1 MSAATNL
8 PLAISASSGPSTHS
22 ASTVATL
29 AETLRSEARLL
40 EDLVS
45 IMQRQRDAVSHDDI
59 DSLDDTVFSTH
70 RVLVTL
76 GEARR
81 RRRSL
86 NALLGGSDDLSLT
99 ALDELFDSNVPLEI
113 RSAAGRLTDTAKVLQ
128 REVEINRRVLRVA
141 IEAGDRLVRVLMGA
155 PMTQSISYAPAP
167 ATRTGPSGGA
177 ILDRRI

>member
-1 MSAATNL
+1 MSAT
-8 PLAISASSGPSTHS
+8 PLATSSSGTPASHS
-22 ASTVATL
+22 GNVVATL

-45 IMQRQRDAVSHDDI
+45 IMNLQRDAVSHDDI
-59 DSLDDTVFSTH
+59 DALDDTVFSTH

-99 ALDELFDSNVPLEI
+99 ALDELFDGNVPLEI
-113 RSAAGRLTDTAKVLQ
+113 RSAAVRLTDTAKVLQ

-155 PMTQSISYAPAP
+155 PLTASISYAPASN
-167 ATRTGPSGGA
+167 ARTGSPGGA

>member
-1 MSAATNL
+1 MTALVEAQGTHAA
-8 PLAISASSGPSTHS
+8 SV
-22 ASTVATL
+22 VATL

-40 EDLVS
+40 EDLVT
-45 IMQRQRDAVSHDDI
+45 IMTRQRDAVSHDDL

-86 NALLGGSDDLSLT
+86 NSLLGGSDDLSLR
-99 ALDELFDSNVPLEI
+99 ALDDMFAGSMPLDI
-113 RSAAGRLTDTAKVLQ
+113 RSAAARLTDTARLLQ
-128 REVEINRRVLRVA
+128 KEVEINRRVLRVA

-155 PMTQSISYAPAP
+155 TTQTSVSYSPQSKP
-167 ATRTGPSGGA
+167 VGNSGGV
-177 ILDRRI
+177 ILDRRV

>member
-1 MSAATNL
+1 MTTSVSTLSAHTPTAHSAATV
-8 PLAISASSGPSTHS
+8 AS
-22 ASTVATL
+22 L
-29 AETLRSEARLL
+29 AETLRAEARLL

-45 IMQRQRDAVSHDDI
+45 IMSRQRDAVSHDDI

-99 ALDELFDSNVPLEI
+99 ALDDLFEGVVPLEI
-113 RSAAGRLTDTAKVLQ
+113 RSAAVRLTDTAKLLQ

-155 PMTQSISYAPAP
+155 PMTAAISYAPATN
-167 ATRTGPSGGA
+167 ARTGSPGGA

>member
-1 MSAATNL
+1 MTHPDSAV
-8 PLAISASSGPSTHS
+8 AS
-22 ASTVATL
+22 L
-29 AETLRSEARLL
+29 AETLRAEARLL
-40 EDLVS
+40 EDLVA
-45 IMQRQRDAVSHDDI
+45 IMARQRDAVSHDDI

-76 GEARR
+76 GESRR

-86 NALLGGSDDLSLT
+86 NALLGGSDDLSLG
-99 ALDELFDSNVPLEI
+99 ALNELFGSNVPLEI
-113 RSAAGRLTDTAKVLQ
+113 RSAAGRLTETAKLLQ

-155 PMTQSISYAPAP
+155 PLTTSISYAPAQH
-167 ATRTGPSGGA
+167 TRSGSSGGV

>member
-1 MSAATNL
+1 MSATS
-8 PLAISASSGPSTHS
+8 LAKQAASESSTHS
-22 ASTVATL
+22 AATVATL
-29 AETLRSEARLL
+29 AETLRAEARLL

-45 IMQRQRDAVSHDDI
+45 IMNRQRDAVAHDDI

-99 ALDELFDSNVPLEI
+99 ALDEFFDGNIPLEI
-113 RSAAGRLTDTAKVLQ
+113 RSAATRLTDTAKVLQ
-128 REVEINRRVLRVA
+128 REVEINRRVLRIA

-155 PMTQSISYAPAP
+155 PLAASISYTPPQNA
-167 ATRTGPSGGA
+167 RSGSSGGV
-177 ILDRRI
+177 ILDRRV

>member
-1 MSAATNL
+1 MSATPLVSPAAT
-8 PLAISASSGPSTHS
+8 GPSTQS
-22 ASTVATL
+22 AAAVATL

-40 EDLVS
+40 EDLVA
-45 IMQRQRDAVSHDDI
+45 IMNRQRDAVSHDDI

-86 NALLGGSDDLSLT
+86 NALLGGSDDLSLS
-99 ALDELFDSNVPLEI
+99 ALDELFEGNVPLEI

-155 PMTQSISYAPAP
+155 PLAASISYV
-167 ATRTGPSGGA
+167 PSQSSRSGSPGGA
-177 ILDRRI
+177 ILDRRV

>member
-1 MSAATNL
+1 MSAT
-8 PLAISASSGPSTHS
+8 PLATRPASGPSAHP

-29 AETLRSEARLL
+29 AETLRAESRLL

-45 IMQRQRDAVSHDDI
+45 IMNRQRDAVSHDDI
-59 DSLDDTVFSTH
+59 DALDDSVFSTH

-86 NALLGGSDDLSLT
+86 NALLGGSDDLSLA
-99 ALDELFDSNVPLEI
+99 ALDELFDGNVPLEI
-113 RSAAGRLTDTAKVLQ
+113 RSAAGRLTDTAKILQ

-141 IEAGDRLVRVLMGA
+141 IEAGDRLVRALMGTPLSA
-155 PMTQSISYAPAP
+155 PISYV
-167 ATRTGPSGGA
+167 PSQHARSGNPGSS

>member
-1 MSAATNL
+1 MSAT
-8 PLAISASSGPSTHS
+8 PLATLAASGPSAHS

-29 AETLRSEARLL
+29 AETLRAEARLL

-45 IMQRQRDAVSHDDI
+45 IMNRQRDAVSHDDI
-59 DSLDDTVFSTH
+59 DALDDTVFSTH

-99 ALDELFDSNVPLEI
+99 ALDELFDGNVPLEI

-155 PMTQSISYAPAP
+155 PVASSISYVPTQHARAGSP
-167 ATRTGPSGGA
+167 GGV
-177 ILDRRI
+177 ILDRRV

>member
-1 MSAATNL
+1 MSATPLATNAAAE
-8 PLAISASSGPSTHS
+8 PSAHS
-22 ASTVATL
+22 AASVATL
-29 AETLRSEARLL
+29 AEGLRAEARLL
-40 EDLVS
+40 EDLVA
-45 IMQRQRDAVSHDDI
+45 IMNRQRDAVAHDDI

-86 NALLGGSDDLSLT
+86 NALIGGSDDLSLA
-99 ALDELFDSNVPLEI
+99 ALDEFFDGAVPLEI
-113 RSAAGRLTDTAKVLQ
+113 RSAARRLTDTAKVLQ

-141 IEAGDRLVRVLMGA
+141 IEAGDRLVRALMGA
-155 PMTQSISYAPAP
+155 PLAASISY
-167 ATRTGPSGGA
+167 TPSPNGRAGSPGGV

>member
-1 MSAATNL
+1 MSAT
-8 PLAISASSGPSTHS
+8 PLASLSAFGPSTHP
-22 ASTVATL
+22 AATVATL

-40 EDLVS
+40 EDLVA
-45 IMQRQRDAVSHDDI
+45 IMNRQRDAVAHDDI
-59 DSLDDTVFSTH
+59 DALDDTVFSTH

-86 NALLGGSDDLSLT
+86 NALLGGSDDLGLA
-99 ALDELFDSNVPLEI
+99 ALDELFEGNVPLEI
-113 RSAAGRLTDTAKVLQ
+113 RSAAGRLTDTAKILQ

-155 PMTQSISYAPAP
+155 PLATSISYVPAQSSR
-167 ATRTGPSGGA
+167 AGSSGGV
-177 ILDRRI
+177 ILDRRV

>member
-1 MSAATNL
+1 MSAT
-8 PLAISASSGPSTHS
+8 PLATIAASGPLAQSPS
-22 ASTVATL
+22 SVAAL
-29 AETLRSEARLL
+29 AETLRAEARLL

-45 IMQRQRDAVSHDDI
+45 IMNRQRDAVSHDDI
-59 DSLDDTVFSTH
+59 DALDDTVFSTH

-81 RRRSL
+81 RRRTL
-86 NALLGGSDDLSLT
+86 TALLGGSDDLSLT
-99 ALDELFDSNVPLEI
+99 ALDVLFEAKVPLEI
-113 RSAAGRLTDTAKVLQ
+113 RSAAGRLTETAKLLQ

-155 PMTQSISYAPAP
+155 PLTTSISYAPAP
-167 ATRTGPSGGA
+167 NTRTGSPGGA

>member
-1 MSAATNL
+1 MSA
-8 PLAISASSGPSTHS
+8 PLVVRPPSEKQEPTAHS
-22 ASTVATL
+22 ASVVASL
-29 AETLRSEARLL
+29 AETLRAEARLL

-45 IMQRQRDAVSHDDI
+45 IMNRQRDAVSHDDI

-86 NALLGGSDDLSLT
+86 NALLGGSDDLSLN
-99 ALDELFDSNVPLEI
+99 ALDELFEGNVPLDI

-155 PMTQSISYAPAP
+155 PLTTSISYAPATNGRSASP
-167 ATRTGPSGGA
+167 GGV
-177 ILDRRI
+177 ILDRRV

>member
-1 MSAATNL
+1 MSATPFATI
-8 PLAISASSGPSTHS
+8 AASGPSAHS
-22 ASTVATL
+22 ASAVASL
-29 AETLRSEARLL
+29 AETLRAEARLL

-45 IMQRQRDAVSHDDI
+45 IMNLQRDAVSHDDI

-76 GEARR
+76 GESRR

-99 ALDELFDSNVPLEI
+99 ALDELFEGNVPLEI
-113 RSAAGRLTDTAKVLQ
+113 RSAAVRLTDTAKILQ

-155 PMTQSISYAPAP
+155 PLTASISYAPAP
-167 ATRTGPSGGA
+167 ATRSGSPGGA

>member
-1 MSAATNL
+1 MTTTASLIPASATMA
-8 PLAISASSGPSTHS
+8 HS
-22 ASTVATL
+22 ASTVAAL
-29 AETLRSEARLL
+29 AETLRAEARLL

-45 IMQRQRDAVSHDDI
+45 IMTRQRDAVSHDDI

-99 ALDELFDSNVPLEI
+99 GLDELFDGIVPLEI
-113 RSAAGRLTDTAKVLQ
+113 RSASVRLTETAKLLQ

-155 PMTQSISYAPAP
+155 PMTASISYAPA
-167 ATRTGPSGGA
+167 ANARGGSPGGV
-177 ILDRRI
+177 ILDRKV